1 MSKVLPQKLMQF
13 IDIADCSGK
22 KFLLL
27 LKTELLRE
35 RMDTRDEI
43 EVQFHV
49 DWRDANLDV
58 YWYEDDMRTELI
70 WSEFDFQMNQ
80 INEINITL
88 LMIIRCMIAKW

>member
-1 MSKVLPQKLMQF
+1 MKDHIKERHKKLHSTFAYSRISMMMMSEPRKLHSIQQLIWMIDEQSASAKLMQF

-43 EVQFHV
+43 
-49 DWRDANLDV
+49 
-58 YWYEDDMRTELI
+58 
-70 WSEFDFQMNQ
+70 
-80 INEINITL
+80 
-88 LMIIRCMIAKW
+88 